1 MININVK
8 KRLFSANGE
17 IDFVFEGSV
26 EASEFVTIFGASG
39 AGKTTLLRMIA
50 GLTDPDDG
58 CIIVDDQI
66 WFDKAK
72 KINLKT
78 QKRGVGFV
86 FQDYAL
92 FPNMS
97 VKKNIEFALKKEEIH
112 RADRLIELCK
122 LKELIGQKPS
132 QLSGGQ
138 KQRVA
143 LARSLVTNPK
153 ILLLDEP
160 LSALDYEMR
169 KELQDELSNIQK
181 QLEIA
186 TFLVSHDLSEVFR
199 LSSKSFVLE
208 NGKVTKCG
216 APIEL
221 FAQNSLSNKFRLTGE
236 ILHIEAASV
245 VFVLTVLAGSDVI
258 KVIAS
263 ASEAADLAVGDRV
276 LIASKAFN
284 PIIFKM

>member
-1 MININVK
+1 MITISVK

-17 IDFVFEGSV
+17 IDFIFEGSIG
-26 EASEFVTIFGASG
+26 AKEFVTIFGASG

-58 CIIVDDQI
+58 VIIVDDQI
-66 WFDKAK
+66 WFDKRK
-72 KINLKT
+72 KINIKT
-78 QKRGVGFV
+78 EKRGVGFV

-97 VKKNIEFALKKEEIH
+97 VKKNIEFALKKEDKY
-112 RADRLIELCK
+112 RAERLIELCK
-122 LKELIGQKPS
+122 LTELIDQKPP

-160 LSALDYEMR
+160 LSALDYAMR

-181 QLEIA
+181 QLGIT
-186 TFLVSHDLSEVFR
+186 TFLVSHDLSEVFS
-199 LSSKSFVLE
+199 LSSKTFVLE
-208 NGKVTKCG
+208 NGKVIKHGT
-216 APIEL
+216 PIEL
-221 FAQNSLSNKFRLTGE
+221 FAQHSLSNKFKLTGE

-245 VFVLTVLAGSDVI
+245 VFILTVLAGSDVI
-258 KVIAS
+258 KVIAT

-284 PIIFKM
+284 PIVLKL